1 MYCISCASLCRVYT
15 ILYTLSPC
23 ALPKADCLYNSV
35 HSTNCCQPKY
45 TYNVHVYYTCT
56 HVHCTAQVANP
67 STRAHYPPAS
77 HFFPCWESESI
88 FLVNLPFSTVMVLP
102 PATKF
107 SNVVHCV
114 SCVFP
119 PLFTSRCGHWAEKG
133 AVKPTCHQ
141 RTTGTSGQPMGAKRV
156 TQCSTRVP
164 GCSTNASQC
173 TINVPKCNQPPMFF
187 GAATVLQKVY
197 HQLPV
202 WCWCDCLVYHK
213 YCHAVPQVFQCFIAT
228 WCIAVMWVHNP
239 PSYPLAT
246 DQLSP
251 RCILPTFCIFS
262 SNLRIH
268 TFVNSPI
275 LYTVGISVHN
285 MKVENVY
292 NVWDALKHRVLCA

>member
-1 MYCISCASLCRVYT
+1 MHCQKQTAFI
-15 ILYTLSPC
+15 ILFTAPTV
-23 ALPKADCLYNSV
+23 ANP
-35 HSTNCCQPKY
+35 STR
-45 TYNVHVYYTCT
+45 TMYTCT
-56 HVHCTAQVANP
+56 RVHCTCTRVHCTAQVANP
-67 STRAHYPPAS
+67 CTCVHVHTTRQHRISFPAENLSKFSLLTYRFPPQW
-77 HFFPCWESESI
+77 CWHQQQSSQCCPLCVVRLSP
-88 FLVNLPFSTVMVLP
+88 LVYLSVWTLGWKRCRQTHLP
-102 PATKF
+102 PAD
-107 SNVVHCV
+107 H
-114 SCVFP
+114 
-119 PLFTSRCGHWAEKG
+119 R
-133 AVKPTCHQ
+133 HQ
-141 RTTGTSGQPMGAKRV
+141 RATDGCQTSDTVQHKSAMV
-156 TQCSTRVP
+156 FHQCI
-164 GCSTNASQC
+164 AMYHQC
-173 TINVPKCNQPPMFF
+173 TTNVPKCNQPPMFF
-187 GAATVLQKVY
+187 GVAPVLQKVY
-197 HQLPV
+197 HQFPV

-285 MKVENVY
+285 MKVDNVY